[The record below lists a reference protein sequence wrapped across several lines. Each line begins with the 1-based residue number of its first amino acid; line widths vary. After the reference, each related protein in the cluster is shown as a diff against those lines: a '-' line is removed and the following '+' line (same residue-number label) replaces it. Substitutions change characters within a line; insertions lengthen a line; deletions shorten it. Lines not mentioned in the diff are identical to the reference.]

1 MPSNL
6 GIDLGTAN
14 SLVYMSGKGIII
26 DEPSVVAMDI
36 DKKKVLAVGNNAK
49 EMIGRTP
56 GNVVAMRPLQSG
68 VIANFKITEAMLKHF
83 IGKTRSKLFNF
94 SRPKVVICIPSGIT
108 QVEKRAVIEAT
119 FNAGAKENGI
129 FLIEEPMADALG
141 CNLQVEE
148 PIGNMIV
155 DIGGGTSEMA
165 VISLGGIVTSN
176 SLKIAGDTL
185 NEYIL
190 NYVKKEYNVS
200 IGNQSAEKIKIELAN
215 VYEPEEK
222 KFMEICGRDLLSGFP
237 KKIFITSLDVYNAIR
252 EPIFDIIDA
261 IKLTLEKTPPELSAD
276 IIEMGITLTGGG
288 ALIAGLDKLIE
299 AEIGIEVK
307 VADEP
312 LKSVVNGTG
321 IVLEHMGQFFNTLK
335 SSY

>member
-56 GNVVAMRPLQSG
+56 GNVIALRPLQSG

-83 IGKTRSKLFNF
+83 ICKTHSKLFNF

-129 FLIEEPMADALG
+129 FLIEEPMAAALG

-200 IGNQSAEKIKIELAN
+200 IGNQSAEKIKIEIAN